1 MNVEFTFTLEIE
13 AILIVEYITRS
24 NPNLES
30 TPYADN
36 LLKPASFTSVN
47 DAVYTITVGIIQ
59 REEKILATMSQEQ
72 EKGGPRDDHIGGDP
86 RNGLHQ
92 SIEKENPPEVPYI
105 FPDKDLDTPDGDPN
119 TLEGDEAFEK
129 PSIALV
135 SSTLSIK
142 ISENALYIVIK
153 VGIRIYSKDFRKT

>member
-1 MNVEFTFTLEIE
+1 MLGFRYQRTSLTSALFENGIFVMNVEFTFTLEIE

-72 EKGGPRDDHIGGDP
+72 EKGGPRDDHIGG
-86 RNGLHQ
+86 
-92 SIEKENPPEVPYI
+92 
-105 FPDKDLDTPDGDPN
+105 
-119 TLEGDEAFEK
+119 
-129 PSIALV
+129 
-135 SSTLSIK
+135 
-142 ISENALYIVIK
+142 
-153 VGIRIYSKDFRKT
+153 